1 VTETFESAAKGSR
14 MISAVVAP
22 AVQLWLRSQVEQI
35 EHLQVEVE
43 AGDRQILS
51 GYIPQVRIA
60 ARQAVYQGLHLSQIQ
75 LFGQNIRV
83 NLGQVIRGKPLQL
96 LQPIPVEAKLRLDAA
111 DLNASLT
118 APLMMT
124 AVADLLNQL
133 VQADPSLVD
142 VLGAQPQAEALENLQ
157 ILLEAE
163 QLTLGLCL
171 RSQAGKMMPFALRTH
186 LSLASPR
193 QLRFDSPQWLT
204 SLKAK
209 RGFPLEGL
217 EGFLIDFGPEVA
229 LTELSLAA
237 SQIVCQG
244 YITIMPAII

>member
-1 VTETFESAAKGSR
+1 MPEIFENSAQGSR
-14 MISAVVAP
+14 LISTIVAP

-35 EHLQVEVE
+35 DNLQVQIE

-51 GYIPQVRIA
+51 GHIPHVRVA

-75 LFGQNIRV
+75 LLGQNIRV

-96 LQPIPVEAKLRLDAA
+96 LQPIPVEADLRLQEA
-111 DLNASLT
+111 DLNASLA
-118 APLMMT
+118 APLMVS

-142 VLGAQPQAEALENLQ
+142 ILGPQPQSEALENLQ

-163 QLTLGLCL
+163 QLTLGMSL
-171 RSQAGKMMPFALRTH
+171 RSQQGKIIPFALRTQ

-193 QLRFDSPQWLT
+193 QLRFDSPHWLT
-204 SLKAK
+204 NLKAK

-229 LTELSLAA
+229 LTELTLAA
-237 SQIVCQG
+237 SQLVCRG
-244 YITIMPAII
+244 CITIMPA

>member
-1 VTETFESAAKGSR
+1 MTEKLPSAAKGSR
-14 MISAVVAP
+14 LISTVIAP
-22 AVQLWLRSQVEQI
+22 ALQLWLRSQVEQV
-35 EHLQVEVE
+35 EHLQVQIE

-51 GYIPQVRIA
+51 GYIPQVRVEA
-60 ARQAVYQGLHLSQIQ
+60 QRAVYQGLHLSQIQ
-75 LFGQNIRV
+75 LLGESIQI

-96 LQPIPVEAKLRLDAA
+96 LQPIPVKAELSLKQA
-111 DLNASLT
+111 DLNASLA
-118 APLMMT
+118 APLMVT

-133 VQADPSLVD
+133 LTADSSLID
-142 VLGAQPQAEALENLQ
+142 ILGTQPQPQALQDLQ

-163 QLTLGLCL
+163 QFSLGLSL
-171 RSQAGKMMPFALRTH
+171 RSAQGKIIPFALRTQ

-217 EGFLIDFGPEVA
+217 EGFVIDFGPEVA
-229 LTELSLAA
+229 LTEVTLQAGQLN
-237 SQIVCQG
+237 CRG
-244 YITIMPAII
+244 CITILPA

>member
-1 VTETFESAAKGSR
+1 VTEKLPTAAKGSR
-14 MISAVVAP
+14 LISAVVAP

-35 EHLQVEVE
+35 EHLQVQIE

-51 GYIPQVRIA
+51 GYIPQVRVG

-75 LFGQNIRV
+75 LLGQGIQI

-96 LQPIPVEAKLRLDAA
+96 LQPIPVEAELSLHQA
-111 DLNASLT
+111 DLNASLA
-118 APLMMT
+118 APLMVN

-133 VQADPSLVD
+133 LSADPSLVD
-142 VLGAQPQAEALENLQ
+142 VLGPQPQSLQDLQ

-163 QLTLGLCL
+163 QLTLGM
-171 RSQAGKMMPFALRTH
+171 SVQTEPGKMIPFALRTQ

-204 SLKAK
+204 RPNAK
-209 RGFPLEGL
+209 RGFALEGL
-217 EGFLIDFGPEVA
+217 AGFVIDFGPEVS
-229 LTELSLAA
+229 LTEITLTAGELF
-237 SQIVCQG
+237 CRG
-244 YITIMPAII
+244 CITILPA